1 MEKQEYDKE
10 QEDLLEKQL
19 ANRDYKE
26 MCHKCGN
33 PIEMYWCMECE
44 SHGED
49 TVCFLCG
56 KDVAK
61 YDPDYH
67 TSCN

>member
-1 MEKQEYDKE
+1 MKTNKDGTIYVIEKCE
-10 QEDLLEKQL
+10 
-19 ANRDYKE
+19 
-26 MCHKCGN
+26 KCGN

-44 SHGED
+44 SHSESE
-49 TVCFLCG
+49 VCDLCG
-56 KDVAK
+56 KAVAK